1 MSCFSNQYNRLG
13 DGKRLIRL
21 LALLLAFAIAAP
33 VLLAQDHNNEGQ
45 GRFVDPFVGSWII
58 HIHVSNFTPTS
69 TPPPPFDFDN
79 ISAVWEDGITTSS
92 DPTQGTSYGV
102 WKNVGVQEVSYKN
115 SAER

>member
-1 MSCFSNQYNRLG
+1 MSFFSNHCDRVG
-13 DGKRLIRL
+13 DYKRVIRL
-21 LALLLAFAIAAP
+21 LTLLLAFAVAAP

-92 DPTQGTSYGV
+92 DPTQGTSYGFGKT
-102 WKNVGVQEVSYKN
+102 WGEVSYKN
-115 SAER
+115 CAD